1 MIADLDETIKQL
13 LIKKGGLDPTE
24 VDIVFDMP
32 DREWSATIS
41 KPTVNFYL
49 YDINENL
56 ELRDYDW
63 NIAHSNGQATRTK
76 LPIRIDLAYLVTV
89 WTNEIAD
96 QHRLLGHIL
105 ATLLRHHEMP
115 EEMLQG
121 SLAGIDFPI
130 KTKAAQPDGFLRN
143 ASDFWS
149 ALDNNLRPS
158 ISYAVTIPIDL
169 DISLTATE
177 VKTKAFKFRDDTGKE
192 MGDMLQISG
201 VVHRKGKPEEGVPNV
216 LVFAR
221 EAQAT
226 ATTDESGNYAF
237 RNLSARNYTF
247 EISVDGEKKSQ
258 VEIVVPSPS
267 YDIEL

>member
-13 LIKKGGLDPTE
+13 LIKEGGLDLKE

-41 KPTVNFYL
+41 KPTINFYL
-49 YDINENL
+49 YDIRENL

-63 NIAHSNGQATRTK
+63 NIAHSNGQATKTK

-105 ATLLRHHEMP
+105 ATLLRYHELP

-121 SLAGIDFPI
+121 SLAGVDFPI
-130 KTKAAQPDGFLRN
+130 KARAAQSEGLLRN
-143 ASDFWS
+143 TSDFWS
-149 ALDNNLRPS
+149 ALDNNIRPS
-158 ISYAVTIPIDL
+158 INYMITIPIDL
-169 DISLTATE
+169 DVSLTATE

-192 MGDMLQISG
+192 MGDMMQISG
-201 VVHRKGKPEEGVPNV
+201 VVHRKGKPEEGVPNA
-216 LVFAR
+216 LIFAK

-226 ATTDESGNYAF
+226 ATTDENGNYAF
-237 RNLSARNYTF
+237 RSLSTGNYTF
-247 EISVDGEKKSQ
+247 EISADGEKKRQ
-258 VEIVVPSPS
+258 VSIVVPSPN